1 MLLCDAP
8 SQGRQVTQNCLS
20 PTHTCNAATISHT
33 STLRQTEPSHCFCLC
48 ISCDN
53 GEIVPGICMCSIFH
67 VCAASCHLTPL
78 TSFVCRTLP
87 VSRLTTSPP
96 SRAGRMLSA
105 EQQQR
110 WRRRTGCEASCL
122 SWSKRRSSCRRTRR
136 ICRRTRCIYRRVS
149 MLLPRSHSSPLQKQ
163 AACMCVYM
171 CAYVCVCMCVYVCA
185 CVRASAYMCVCV
197 CVCVCMRMRM
207 CICVCMYA
215 HVCVCVQMCAD
226 VSVCVC
232 ACVCAHTESSLR
244 I

>member
-163 AACMCVYM
+163 AACMCNKHRFNSCLHAFRSTFAGVS
-171 CAYVCVCMCVYVCA
+171 AIPQQHVLVTLIA
-185 CVRASAYMCVCV
+185 GASAGDCPP
-197 CVCVCMRMRM
+197 
-207 CICVCMYA
+207 A
-215 HVCVCVQMCAD
+215 
-226 VSVCVC
+226 
-232 ACVCAHTESSLR
+232 
-244 I
+244 